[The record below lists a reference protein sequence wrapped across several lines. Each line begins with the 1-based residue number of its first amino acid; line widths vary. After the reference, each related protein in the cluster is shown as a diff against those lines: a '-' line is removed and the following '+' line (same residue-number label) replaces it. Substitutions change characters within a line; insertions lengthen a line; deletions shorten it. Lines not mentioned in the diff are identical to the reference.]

1 MILYISSFYPSN
13 KEKFRGHYVEKQ
25 AKLLSKKTNEELIV
39 FKPIFSIRYIR
50 PKIAYEVV
58 NNTPVYSFYFP
69 NLFRAH
75 TIFQTTKIAFK
86 YFEKEINSILENKN
100 IELVIS
106 NNHDVTLKFG
116 NILSNTYKSKHF
128 TIIHGET
135 ITTGT
140 SAHIKR
146 NTRVE
151 LEKTDCVFAV
161 STIIKKYLNDV
172 IGYNGEIII
181 NPNGLDQSL
190 IKKYSEFSFSKN
202 DILTIASVG
211 NLQYNKG
218 FDIVLDALKEIS
230 VPYKYYMVG
239 DGNYKKSL
247 IQTVYRLGLEDS
259 VEFTG
264 NVPNE
269 DVYNILEK
277 SHFFILPSRREA
289 FGIVYLE
296 GMITGNIC
304 IGTKGQ
310 GPEDIIK
317 NGENGFLVSD
327 AREISEIV
335 LNYPSIKKSGLVEN
349 SFNTAM
355 KYTWER
361 NVGTIIEVYSENI

>member
-100 IELVIS
+100 IELVVS
-106 NNHDVTLKFG
+106 NGHGVTLKFG

-140 SAHIKR
+140 STHIKR
-146 NTRVE
+146 NIRVE
-151 LEKTDCVFAV
+151 LEKTDCVIAV
-161 STIIKKYLNDV
+161 STIIKKYVNNV

-181 NPNGLDQSL
+181 NPNGLNQSL
-190 IKKYSEFSFSKN
+190 IKKYSEFSFEKN
-202 DILTIASVG
+202 DILTITSVG
-211 NLQYNKG
+211 NLQHNKG

-230 VPYKYYMVG
+230 VPYKYYIVG

-247 IQTVYRLGLEDS
+247 IQKVYRLGLEDS

-269 DVYNILEK
+269 DVYKILEK

-310 GPEDIIK
+310 GPEDFI
-317 NGENGFLVSD
+317 NDGENGFLVSSPN
-327 AREISEIV
+327 EIKNII
-335 LNYPSIKKSGLVEN
+335 LNYSSIEKTELIQKGIE
-349 SFNTAM
+349 TAK
-355 KYTWER
+355 KYTWED
-361 NVGTIIEVYSENI
+361 NVNRLIKVYKKL